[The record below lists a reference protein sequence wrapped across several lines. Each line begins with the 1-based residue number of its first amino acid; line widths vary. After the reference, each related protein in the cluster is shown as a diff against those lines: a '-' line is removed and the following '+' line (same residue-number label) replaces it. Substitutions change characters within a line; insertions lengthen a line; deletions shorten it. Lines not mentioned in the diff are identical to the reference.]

1 MISNH
6 CITRVGEITGDV
18 RLCMEEEEE
27 ENDDDDDDEYE
38 YEYEYESQIF
48 GDLPQL
54 GAVWPIY

>member
-27 ENDDDDDDEYE
+27 EEENDDDDDDDDE
-38 YEYEYESQIF
+38 I
-48 GDLPQL
+48 
-54 GAVWPIY
+54 